1 MFLRLVCLLAAAALV
16 HPATVRFDL
25 GGNDWTLTNATMG
38 RTIAAEVPGQVHTDL
53 LRAGVIGEPFNASN
67 EQLQKWIALTSW
79 TYAKTFDVPAALL
92 SKEHVMLVSHGLD
105 TVATVSLNGKRV
117 LDSTNMFHRLRVD
130 IKSLLKQSGNTLA
143 IEFGSKVK
151 AANASANSCSEGYG
165 IVFKMDPRAP
175 C

>member
-67 EQLQKWIALTSW
+67 EQLQKW
-79 TYAKTFDVPAALL
+79 
-92 SKEHVMLVSHGLD
+92 
-105 TVATVSLNGKRV
+105 
-117 LDSTNMFHRLRVD
+117 
-130 IKSLLKQSGNTLA
+130 
-143 IEFGSKVK
+143 
-151 AANASANSCSEGYG
+151 
-165 IVFKMDPRAP
+165 FKMGDHVKVTGGTRHVGETGVRFRIHPVLVRLDARRVERARERRLAVKLDLDAAVGQELVHEIPWP
-175 C
+175 CVRWPEHDRWNTVYQISTRSFA